1 MGTCWDQ
8 QLLLGLRK
16 GKTSGACL
24 RQERKG
30 DNEVANNGEGSADRG
45 AEDIEGV
52 LYNGTASILLGL
64 EVHPTA
70 KKKKVMCTLSRRH
83 IKSLHAH
90 NNSLCTQKQFNLT

>member
-8 QLLLGLRK
+8 QRLLGLRK
-16 GKTSGACL
+16 GKTGRACL
-24 RQERKG
+24 RQKREG
-30 DNEVANNGEGSADRG
+30 DNEVANDGEGNARRG

-70 KKKKVMCTLSRRH
+70 KKKKVMCTLQGVIS
-83 IKSLHAH
+83 KASMPTTAA
-90 NNSLCTQKQFNLT
+90 CTQKQFNLT